1 MKNKSMKRVLKIC
14 IIVAFAGILLAG
26 GAYWFLVQKPNTTVN
41 DNGIIY
47 IRPGDSFETVM
58 QLLHER
64 KYIQN
69 EYTLRQVARLK
80 KYPELIKAG
89 RYRIQDGMSNN
100 QLINMLRA
108 GNQEAV
114 SFTFNNIRTLNDF
127 AQTMNRQLA
136 IDSAAFMQL
145 AQDSLFVDSLG
156 FTPSNF
162 ISMFIPNTYQVY
174 WNTSLPSFVRRMH
187 LEYRKFWNSER
198 RNKAERAGLSP
209 IEISIIASIVEEE
222 TNVASEYPII
232 AGVYINRLHKG
243 WKLEACPTLK
253 FALGDFTIKRVLD
266 RHIAIDSPYNTY
278 KYAGLPPGPVR
289 MPSPR
294 AIDAVLDYQH
304 HEYMFFCAKSDFS
317 GTHHFSRTL
326 REHNRHAREYHRALN
341 QKRIY

>member
-1 MKNKSMKRVLKIC
+1 MKRVLKIC
-14 IIVAFAGILLAG
+14 IIVAFAGILFAG
-26 GAYWFLVQKPNTTVN
+26 GAYWFLVQKPNTAVS

-80 KYPELIKAG
+80 RYPELIKAG

-136 IDSAAFMQL
+136 IDSAAFMHL
-145 AQDSLFVDSLG
+145 AQDFLFVDSLG

-198 RNKAERAGLSP
+198 RNKAERAGFSP

-289 MPSPR
+289 MSSPR

>member
-14 IIVAFAGILLAG
+14 IIAAFAGILLAG

-80 KYPELIKAG
+80 RYPELIKAG
-89 RYRIQDGMSNN
+89 RYRIQDSMSNN

-136 IDSAAFMQL
+136 IDSAAFMHL

-198 RNKAERAGLSP
+198 RNKAERVGFSP
-209 IEISIIASIVEEE
+209 IEISIIASIV
-222 TNVASEYPII
+222 
-232 AGVYINRLHKG
+232 
-243 WKLEACPTLK
+243 
-253 FALGDFTIKRVLD
+253 
-266 RHIAIDSPYNTY
+266 
-278 KYAGLPPGPVR
+278 
-289 MPSPR
+289 
-294 AIDAVLDYQH
+294 
-304 HEYMFFCAKSDFS
+304 
-317 GTHHFSRTL
+317 
-326 REHNRHAREYHRALN
+326 
-341 QKRIY
+341 